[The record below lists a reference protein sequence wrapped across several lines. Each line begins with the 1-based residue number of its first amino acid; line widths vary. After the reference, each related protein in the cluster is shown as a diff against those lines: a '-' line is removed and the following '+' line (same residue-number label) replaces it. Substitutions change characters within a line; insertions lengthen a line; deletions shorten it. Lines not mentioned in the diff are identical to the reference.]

1 MSSKNN
7 VMNFNNKSNSSKRHN
22 AHKLHITN
30 KNYYKQINK
39 MLNYYHK
46 LEINKN
52 ILEQKINN
60 IKEFIKN

>member
-1 MSSKNN
+1 
-7 VMNFNNKSNSSKRHN
+7 MNFNNKSNSSKRHN

-46 LEINKN
+46 LETNKN
-52 ILEQKINN
+52 I
-60 IKEFIKN
+60 